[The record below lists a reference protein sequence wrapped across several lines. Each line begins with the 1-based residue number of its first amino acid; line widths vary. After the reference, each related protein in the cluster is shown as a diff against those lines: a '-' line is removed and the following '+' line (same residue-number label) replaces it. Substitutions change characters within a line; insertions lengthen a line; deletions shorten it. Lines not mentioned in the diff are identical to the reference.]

1 MRRLHGRL
9 PLDVLQ
15 DIRPDRRLADVLVDE
30 LVETVNVTLEVT

>member
-15 DIRPDRRLADVLVDE
+15 DVRSYGRLADVLIHE
-30 LVETVNVTLEVT
+30 LVETMNIALKVT